1 MFVAS
6 RSSHLLVLVL
16 ECCCLSCSLYKEVSS
31 CGQKFISLLFCQLMA
46 CHKKEQV
53 IVGRLPPTKN
63 TPTLEMGANGWC
75 GIFLERFRK
84 IRKLSNFRNAAR
96 STQYSENTVKT
107 INSGN
112 SGNCRR
118 SCSFFTNS

>member
-1 MFVAS
+1 MYVNS
-6 RSSHLLVLVL
+6 RSSHLLALVL

-31 CGQKFISLLFCQLMA
+31 CGQQLISLLFCQLMT

-53 IVGRLPPTKN
+53 IVGRLPPTKS

-84 IRKLSNFRNAAR
+84 IRKLLNPELLPEVFHVLPIYFPVGSR
-96 STQYSENTVKT
+96 
-107 INSGN
+107 
-112 SGNCRR
+112 
-118 SCSFFTNS
+118 FFVHL